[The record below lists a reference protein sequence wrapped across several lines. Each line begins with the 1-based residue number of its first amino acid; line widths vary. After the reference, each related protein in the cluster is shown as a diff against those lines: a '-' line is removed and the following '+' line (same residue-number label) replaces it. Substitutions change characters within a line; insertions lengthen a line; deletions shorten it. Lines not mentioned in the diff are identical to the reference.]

1 MIRNLSAEGVA
12 IVLTSDTLEETIGLC
27 HTILVMR
34 DGEIT
39 ARFDAPPI
47 RQAGPGRALGAYGM
61 SAAADLRGWRGR
73 ACDQLATTEAVHVG
87 LAERIRPY
95 TPLLLLVLLTDRRQY
110 CRTGICEPQHGLGRA
125 RRRFGALHSCCG
137 TTFVIMLGGIDL
149 SVQAAASFASMVVA
163 ELLPRVGYAAFPITI
178 LVGLA
183 MGLASGF
190 VHVKLRI
197 PSFVATLATGG
208 IMTGL
213 SLLMEGGRTVSLTDE
228 GREQAAWISGAWA
241 FGVPNVILIAIVVA
255 IGGMLAQRYTRF
267 GRYSAAIGAGEPA
280 ARAAGISV
288 DPHKII
294 AFGLSGAFASL
305 AGVVL
310 AARLSSGSPDLANQ
324 LLLPAIAAVIVGGTA
339 ITGGVGSIGRTM
351 VGALIVSIVRIGM
364 TYVGVDIFAQQIVF
378 GAALIF
384 AVFVTIDRSKIP
396 IIK

>member
-1 MIRNLSAEGVA
+1 V
-12 IVLTSDTLEETIGLC
+12 TS
-27 HTILVMR
+27 
-34 DGEIT
+34 
-39 ARFDAPPI
+39 F
-47 RQAGPGRALGAYGM
+47 
-61 SAAADLRGWRGR
+61 
-73 ACDQLATTEAVHVG
+73 ATTEGLHVG

-95 TPLLLLVLLTDRRQY
+95 TPLLLLVLLIV
-110 CRTGICEPQHGLGRA
+110 GVNIVEPGFASLNTASVVLADASVLFILAAGL
-125 RRRFGALHSCCG
+125 
-137 TTFVIMLGGIDL
+137 TFVIMLGGIDL

-163 ELLPRVGYAAFPITI
+163 EVLPRVGYAAFAITI
-178 LVGLA
+178 LAGLA

-213 SLLMEGGRTVSLTDE
+213 SLLMEGGRTVSLTE
-228 GREQAAWISGAWA
+228 GGREQAAWISGAWA
-241 FGVPNVILIAIVVA
+241 FGVPNVILIAIIVA

-267 GRYSAAIGAGEPA
+267 GRYSAAIGSGEPA

-310 AARLSSGSPDLANQ
+310 AARLASGSPDLANQ

-339 ITGGVGSIGRTM
+339 ITGGVGSIGRTV